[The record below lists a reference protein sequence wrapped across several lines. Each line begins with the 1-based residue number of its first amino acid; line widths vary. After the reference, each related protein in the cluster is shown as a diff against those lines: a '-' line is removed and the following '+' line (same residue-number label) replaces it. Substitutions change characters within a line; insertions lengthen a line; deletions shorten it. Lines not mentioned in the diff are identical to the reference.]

1 MHTATK
7 TGPDSLK
14 TASKKVINKAAEA
27 TGEFIRNKI
36 TDKIAKPK
44 PVPDVKLRYF
54 EEEIIP
60 EEKREKILNE
70 LRQDYYKMEHYKISK
85 LLNDSTASKCV
96 TIKWIDVNDLSGGQ
110 YPSIKKVRFKTPI
123 LGSNL
128 CD

>member
-54 EEEIIP
+54 EEEISP

-70 LRQDYYKMEHYKISK
+70 LRQDYYKMEHY
-85 LLNDSTASKCV
+85 NC
-96 TIKWIDVNDLSGGQ
+96 IKV
-110 YPSIKKVRFKTPI
+110 
-123 LGSNL
+123 
-128 CD
+128 CDNKMD